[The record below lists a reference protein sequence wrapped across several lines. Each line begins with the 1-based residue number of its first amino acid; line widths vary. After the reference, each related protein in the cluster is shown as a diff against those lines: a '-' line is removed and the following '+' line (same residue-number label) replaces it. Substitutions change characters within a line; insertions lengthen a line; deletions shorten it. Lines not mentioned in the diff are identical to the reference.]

1 MNQIDF
7 KSVESFF
14 SLVHIP
20 NYCCEVRCFDA
31 EVDHRTRSIIRSKQ
45 SYTVAGWFTSF
56 AELRCELAR
65 VKDVSCYISVNPVK
79 IGRRPAHAKNTLKVL
94 KKGEFTIDSDIDHIR
109 FIIIDIDPIRLPSQN
124 KINSTN
130 QELFECINVRDKIIQ
145 DFDLKD
151 KCIYGISGNGSFIL
165 IDTTY
170 PKIDNTIENKTNISK
185 FINYVS
191 EKYSNKHCVVDTNSA
206 NASRMLG
213 IPGTWK
219 LKSAITS
226 HDRPHRRVEIHGLG
240 ATDDAISQASSIV
253 RPA

>member
-56 AELRCELAR
+56 AELRCELSR
-65 VKDVSCYISVNPVK
+65 IKDVSCYISVNPVK

-130 QELFECINVRDKIIQ
+130 QELFECINVRDNIIQ
-145 DFDLKD
+145 DFDLKE
-151 KCIYGISGNGSFIL
+151 KCVYGISGNGSFIL
-165 IDTTY
+165 IDTTE
-170 PKIDNTIENKTNISK
+170 PKIENTIENKVNISK
-185 FINYVS
+185 FITYIS
-191 EKYSNKHCVVDTNSA
+191 EKYSNKFCTVDTNSA

-213 IPGTWK
+213 IPGTVK
-219 LKSAITS
+219 YKGSISS
-226 HDRPHRRVEIHGLG
+226 HDRPHRRVEIHGQSG
-240 ATDDAISQASSIV
+240 KNNEFSETS
-253 RPA
+253 